1 LFHGK
6 LSVQSYSKKYF
17 SVNSVSEYSICST
30 ESGGQGKQTQRRSRK
45 ATMVANQ
52 LSMLE
57 RRLSVTAGSAASV
70 LCSFLHAAL
79 TGLKQAIVTEVYG

>member
-1 LFHGK
+1 
-6 LSVQSYSKKYF
+6 
-17 SVNSVSEYSICST
+17 
-30 ESGGQGKQTQRRSRK
+30 
-45 ATMVANQ
+45 MVANQ

-57 RRLSVTAGSAASV
+57 RRLSVTAGSAVSV